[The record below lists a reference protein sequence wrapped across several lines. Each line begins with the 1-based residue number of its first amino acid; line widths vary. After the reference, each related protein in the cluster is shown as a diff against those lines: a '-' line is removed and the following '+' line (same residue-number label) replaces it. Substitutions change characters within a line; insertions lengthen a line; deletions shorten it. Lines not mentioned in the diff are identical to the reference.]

1 MSAKSRPD
9 LRVFPSLDFFLC
21 LECGCTVEY
30 PPTTKPP
37 GYVEELCGRC
47 FREMVD
53 KATTTLADNLA
64 KPLDPDADVRTL
76 AVHLVDVLTTEA
88 PPSLWMQWSESDEEL
103 HNLTPHLERKP

>member
-9 LRVFPSLDFFLC
+9 LRVFPSLDYFLC

-53 KATTTLADNLA
+53 KATSTLDAGGA
-64 KPLDPDADVRTL
+64 PGGCPHHRDPAVAVDAVERVRRG
-76 AVHLVDVLTTEA
+76 AAQPD
-88 PPSLWMQWSESDEEL
+88 P
-103 HNLTPHLERKP
+103 TP